1 MPKPKNA
8 VPSER
13 LRLDGYIPMGADGK
27 AKDPRDQVLLDW
39 YHAQRKNRQAFPA
52 MKELLIAALL
62 GELGPRVQAAVS
74 DGNTEEARE
83 ALSDLMDMFV
93 S

>member
-1 MPKPKNA
+1 MPRRKNLHE
-8 VPSER
+8 STR
-13 LRLDGYIPMGADGK
+13 LRLDGYIAMGGDGRAAD
-27 AKDPRDQVLLDW
+27 ARDQVLLDW
-39 YHAQRKNRQAFPA
+39 YEAQRVNRQAFPA

-83 ALSDLMDMFV
+83 ALADLMDQFMQ
-93 S
+93 